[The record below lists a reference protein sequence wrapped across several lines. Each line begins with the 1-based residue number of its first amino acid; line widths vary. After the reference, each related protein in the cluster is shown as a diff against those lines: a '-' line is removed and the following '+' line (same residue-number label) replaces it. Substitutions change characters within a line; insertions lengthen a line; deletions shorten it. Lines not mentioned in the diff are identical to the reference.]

1 MRLSLAASLSA
12 VSLSAAL
19 LFGAAS
25 ASAQT
30 AAQPAAPAAPVA
42 HVDARERVP
51 AALLGF
57 WKADV
62 AASTYSGA
70 APREQLRLFSYT
82 ADAKVLVTFINTNA
96 AGVTSS
102 GHWAAQVDG
111 SEALEYHSSA
121 GSIAYNVVTLTKVDE
136 RNLNLT
142 VGRAGVEDM
151 KGSYALSE
159 DGQTLTYT
167 YQYGSGP
174 VVTILYRKYV
184 AS

>member
-19 LFGAAS
+19 VFGAAS

-30 AAQPAAPAAPVA
+30 AAPAAPVA

-62 AASTYSGA
+62 AASTYSGTP
-70 APREQLRLFSYT
+70 PREQLRLFSYT

-121 GSIAYNVVTLTKVDE
+121 GSIPYNVVTLTKVDE
-136 RNLNLT
+136 RNLTLT

-174 VVTILYRKYV
+174 VVTILDHKYV